1 MVIECIGLPGSGKTF
16 LMSYLEQE
24 IGKRGLRCINASDRS
39 MKRFSWKAARKL
51 LHAGIFLTR
60 GARQVR
66 AQMEKALQREP
77 QARSRYGIYE
87 DERFTLESAA
97 VFRLAYRHMM
107 ASDTVYLF
115 DEGLVHAIVKFC
127 ADFAMGGDTFEA
139 LIEAAESG
147 LKGKRLVVYNV
158 ISEENCFVSL
168 RKRDRHIC
176 AFDELPDDALHGIL
190 REYARLN
197 TIYAS
202 GHTTVKVLRE
212 EDIEVK
218 TARIMTAVTKI
229 DWKKDRIR

>member
-1 MVIECIGLPGSGKTF
+1 MVIECIGLPGSGKSF

-60 GARQVR
+60 EARQVR

-147 LKGKRLVVYNV
+147 LKGKRLVVYNA

>member
-16 LMSYLEQE
+16 LMSHLEQE
-24 IGKRGLRCINASDRS
+24 IGKRGLRCINVSDRS

-60 GARQVR
+60 AARQVR

-77 QARSRYGIYE
+77 QTRSRYGIYE

-147 LKGKRLVVYNV
+147 LMGKRLVVYNA

-197 TIYAS
+197 TIYAN

-218 TARIMTAVTKI
+218 IARIMQAL
-229 DWKKDRIR
+229 

>member
-16 LMSYLEQE
+16 LMSHLEQE

-39 MKRFSWKAARKL
+39 MNRFSWKAARKL
-51 LHAGIFLTR
+51 LHAGIFLMR

-66 AQMEKALQREP
+66 ARMEKALLMEP
-77 QARSRYGIYE
+77 QAHSRYGIYE

-97 VFRLAYRHMM
+97 IFRLVYRHMM

-127 ADFAMGGDTFEA
+127 ADFAMGGETFGA

-147 LKGKRLVVYNV
+147 LKGKRLVVYNA

-218 TARIMTAVTKI
+218 IVRIMQALGPRR
-229 DWKKDRIR
+229 DAKKDIG

>member
-16 LMSYLEQE
+16 LMSHLEQE

-39 MKRFSWKAARKL
+39 MNRFSWKAARKL
-51 LHAGIFLTR
+51 LHAGIFLMR

-66 AQMEKALQREP
+66 ARMEKALLMEP
-77 QARSRYGIYE
+77 QAHSRYGIYE

-97 VFRLAYRHMM
+97 IFRLVYRHMM

-147 LKGKRLVVYNV
+147 LKGKRLVVYNA

-218 TARIMTAVTKI
+218 IVRIMQAL
-229 DWKKDRIR
+229 

>member
-16 LMSYLEQE
+16 LMSHLEQE

-39 MKRFSWKAARKL
+39 MNRFSWKAARKL
-51 LHAGIFLTR
+51 LHAGIFLMR

-66 AQMEKALQREP
+66 ARMEKALLMEP
-77 QARSRYGIYE
+77 QAHSRYGIYE

-97 VFRLAYRHMM
+97 IFRLVYRHMM

-127 ADFAMGGDTFEA
+127 ADFAMGGETFGA

-147 LKGKRLVVYNV
+147 LKGKRLVVYNA

-218 TARIMTAVTKI
+218 IVRIMQAL
-229 DWKKDRIR
+229 

>member
-16 LMSYLEQE
+16 LMSHLEQE

-39 MKRFSWKAARKL
+39 MNRFSWKAARKL
-51 LHAGIFLTR
+51 LHAGIFLMR

-66 AQMEKALQREP
+66 ARMEKALLMEP
-77 QARSRYGIYE
+77 LAHSRYGIYE

-97 VFRLAYRHMM
+97 IFRLVYRHMM

-127 ADFAMGGDTFEA
+127 ADFAMGGETFGA

-147 LKGKRLVVYNV
+147 LKGKRLVVYNA

-202 GHTTVKVLRE
+202 GQTTVKVLRE

-218 TARIMTAVTKI
+218 IVRIMQAL
-229 DWKKDRIR
+229 